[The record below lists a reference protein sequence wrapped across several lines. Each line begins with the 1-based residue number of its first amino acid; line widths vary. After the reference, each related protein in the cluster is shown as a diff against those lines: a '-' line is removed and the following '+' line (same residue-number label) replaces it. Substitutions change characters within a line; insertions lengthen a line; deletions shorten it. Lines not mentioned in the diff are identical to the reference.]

1 MNTNTFLDKD
11 NINTLWDVI
20 SDEDIFKF
28 LSRDIQSKVAEI
40 FMNNIKG
47 FFEVEKIQSENL
59 IDINKKYI
67 ILILNH
73 IKKNYVEQIPNK
85 IKISNEPTTK
95 QLITYE
101 EIQNERK
108 SQFDQD
114 LQQRQQ
120 EFENIMTIKAPPVP
134 EFSDNYSDK
143 PITEME
149 KMIQQI
155 TSKRNYDVEQINKT
169 ISHDDSWLKPQE
181 TSIKNEKYN
190 LNEESQSFDKGRLKY
205 LSNDKTSNNKSIDS
219 PTKKNVT
226 WENDIVEDI
235 EENIF
240 KKLKKIQTVEPTR
253 DNNIHINFDE
263 IENHIN
269 HSNHSNHSN
278 RSIDESTEY
287 KITVLQNEVKTLNS
301 KLDMIIELI
310 KQNK

>member
-1 MNTNTFLDKD
+1 MSINNFLDTD
-11 NINTLWDVI
+11 NVNTIWDVI

-47 FFEVEKIQSENL
+47 FFEVEKTKNENL

-67 ILILNH
+67 ILILNY
-73 IKKNYVEQIPNK
+73 IKKNHIQKIPNK
-85 IKISNEPTTK
+85 IKILNEPMSK
-95 QLITYE
+95 EVITYE

-120 EFENIMTIKAPPVP
+120 EFDNIMTVKPPPVP

-169 ISHDDSWLKPQE
+169 ISYDESWLKPQE

-190 LNEESQSFDKGRLKY
+190 INEESQSFDKGRLKY
-205 LSNDKTSNNKSIDS
+205 LANDKMDNNKSINS

-226 WENDIVEDI
+226 WENDVVTDI

-240 KKLKKIQTVEPTR
+240 KKLKRIQKNEPTT
-253 DNNIHINFDE
+253 DNININFDE
-263 IENHIN
+263 INSN
-269 HSNHSNHSN
+269 NSSNNSNHSNS
-278 RSIDESTEY
+278 SESTEH
-287 KITVLQNEVKTLNS
+287 KITVLQNEVKNLNY
-301 KLDMIIELI
+301 KLDMIIDLL
-310 KQNK
+310 KRNK